1 MTTRE
6 FWSKMTLIDPL
17 GRFTYKEMRDF
28 RTRQKLG
35 KGQHSS
41 LMRNKTRGGSIES
54 NQTRFI
60 WNVDIY
66 NDGRF

>member
-1 MTTRE
+1 M
-6 FWSKMTLIDPL
+6 
-17 GRFTYKEMRDF
+17 EMRDF

-41 LMRNKTRGGSIES
+41 LMRNKTHGGSIES

-60 WNVDIY
+60 WNVDNIIMADF
-66 NDGRF
+66 NLIILF